1 MMDNVEMALL
11 KKLSDKAIAYYDET
25 ALLEIKENALRVKNK
40 EGEEAENEIDYV
52 VFTEP
57 FVPIT
62 DINREMINESIA
74 VFQAGDCTR
83 PKNIYAA
90 IHQGANVAF
99 ELTKRLSSTVALS
112 R

>member
-1 MMDNVEMALL
+1 MLRL
-11 KKLSDKAIAYYDET
+11 K
-25 ALLEIKENALRVKNK
+25 NNK
-40 EGEEAENEIDYV
+40 GEEAEIEIDYV

-62 DINREMINESIA
+62 DIKLEMINENIE

-99 ELTKRLSSTVALS
+99 ELTKRLSSSIT
-112 R
+112 